1 MKAVL
6 ALLILYVGTFLVA
19 IAGHSQKAQQ
29 GQPDSTPQDQQVKSM
44 AAGPVDPAKE
54 AAIRS
59 LLELNGSGDLIE
71 DAALKSGGQFTQRID
86 TLMPDKGRAQKLSA
100 AFVERYK
107 AHFASDEL
115 TNQLVHLY
123 DKHFTDEEI
132 KQLLQFYGSPIGQK
146 FAAEMPKLTQET
158 QTAGMSLSQQAAR
171 EAWKDLRE
179 QNPDLAQAQ
188 RFERGDRRQ
197 Q

>member
-6 ALLILYVGTFLVA
+6 ALVILYVGTFLVV
-19 IAGHSQKAQQ
+19 IAGPSQSAEQ
-29 GQPDSTPQDQQVKSM
+29 GKPDSAVQDQMVKSP
-44 AAGPVDPAKE
+44 AAAPMDPAKE

-59 LLELNGSGDLIE
+59 LLELNGASDLIE
-71 DAALKSGGQFTQRID
+71 DAALKSGGQFTQRIE

-146 FAAEMPKLTQET
+146 FAAEMPKLTQEA
-158 QTAGMSLSQQAAR
+158 QTAGLSLSQQAGR

-179 QNPDLAQAQ
+179 QNPDLAHAQ

-197 Q
+197 P